1 MPTQVKSDELHWLQ
15 GTKSQAKAKAEYSV
29 EPGRPKYPK
38 GISAEARAVFKRLC
52 TLLESRRAL
61 SEGDGEL
68 LRLYALIY
76 DRHAKA
82 LAKLAEQGEVRLYTR
97 LDSNGAPHDMEKPN
111 LWLKIAETA
120 EKNLVACLDRLGLS
134 PMNRGKI
141 APTARATKSE
151 AEAAASADEAFD
163 DYFVKRKGPATEF
176 RRNFA

>member
-1 MPTQVKSDELHWLQ
+1 MSMPRKDDAEHWLA
-15 GTKSQAKAKAEYSV
+15 GNKSRAKAKAEYCV
-29 EPGRPKYPK
+29 EPGRPKVPK
-38 GISAEARAVFKRLC
+38 NISAESKAIFKRLC

-68 LRLYALIY
+68 LRLYAITF

-97 LDSNGAPHDMEKPN
+97 LDSNGTPHDQEKTN

-120 EKNLVACLDRLGLS
+120 EKNMVACLDRLGLS
-134 PMNRGKI
+134 PLNRGKI
-141 APTARATKSE
+141 APTSHATKTE
-151 AEAAASADEAFD
+151 AESAASAEEEFD
-163 DYFVKRKGPATEF
+163 NFLRRKGPAPEF